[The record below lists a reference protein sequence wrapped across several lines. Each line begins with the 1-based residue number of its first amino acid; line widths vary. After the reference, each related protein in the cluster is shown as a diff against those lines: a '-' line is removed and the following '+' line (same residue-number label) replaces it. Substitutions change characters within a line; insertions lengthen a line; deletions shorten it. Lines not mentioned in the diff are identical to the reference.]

1 MLLDSKGQVRILCK
15 YVYLSHWCLPGRT
28 CRTLYPLHF
37 PATMLQPS
45 TSKEPVLPRVIC
57 CPRHLSTNSRDEL
70 LLSSGSFPLKRL
82 RDVSLARERICG
94 FWSAKAGSR
103 ERQRPLTSAPLFH
116 QWGMEGLDMGE
127 KMSVTSQLQVKIN
140 VNLNFQPVHGLRALP
155 RLPEGRKRNQKES
168 KQEKKMCLLRSKN
181 NSSGNPPEKTLSF
194 SLKYIPK
201 SLAVPHRMLWLPLS
215 ETLEDRLCR
224 WFWLKSSFKHI
235 FTHSQSNSWA
245 LTVY

>member
-1 MLLDSKGQVRILCK
+1 MPARQDLQNALPTALP
-15 YVYLSHWCLPGRT
+15 SH
-28 CRTLYPLHF
+28 H
-37 PATMLQPS
+37 AAA
-45 TSKEPVLPRVIC
+45 KEPVLPRVIC

-70 LLSSGSFPLKRL
+70 HLSSGSFPLKRL

-116 QWGMEGLDMGE
+116 QWGMEGLDMDE

-168 KQEKKMCLLRSKN
+168 KQEKKCVCWEVRI
-181 NSSGNPPEKTLSF
+181 
-194 SLKYIPK
+194 IP
-201 SLAVPHRMLWLPLS
+201 V
-215 ETLEDRLCR
+215 ETLQKRL
-224 WFWLKSSFKHI
+224 FYSH
-235 FTHSQSNSWA
+235 
-245 LTVY
+245 